1 MLTLSDLLT
10 ISDRFRELHGIERET
25 TLSHRMFGDSKKLTQ
40 LRGNADLTVS
50 RFRDSLDYLVAHWPP
65 GERLHPLLDHYV
77 TSKVALVQ
85 CKTATEAAE

>member
-65 GERLHPLLDHYV
+65 GERLHPLLAHYV
-77 TSKVALVQ
+77 TSKGVLLQ
-85 CKTATEAAE
+85 CKTTTEAAE